1 MPAQSSIKNTDFQ
14 NVYIGLDV
22 HLKQWNVS
30 IIQGG
35 IRRKS
40 FQQTP
45 SVTALLSHLKT
56 HYPGY
61 RYYSAYEAGVC
72 GYSIHY
78 SLEKVGI
85 HNIVINGADVSKS
98 SKDRV
103 RKTDSLDAARIA
115 TELSRGNLRCIY
127 IPTEKQI
134 EDRSLL
140 RARQMLVADIKR
152 WKCRIRH
159 YLHVNGI
166 EIPAAYRNGKWPVAF
181 FDWLLEVCV
190 ASLSTPASESLK
202 EMVASLTS
210 CLERCSSI
218 EKMILRLMRE
228 DRYKKNYELLQS
240 VPGVGKV
247 TAFSILLECGD
258 LSAFSSADKFCAFL
272 GLIPDTNQSDQHV
285 AKCNMTQRRHKTLR
299 YMLTECVNRAIR
311 DYPEIGK
318 TYARYCYRMH
328 RNKAKVKIAHKLAKC
343 IKFVIKHQSTY
354 DPFKWT

>member
-1 MPAQSSIKNTDFQ
+1 MPRQSSLKIADNQ

-35 IRRKS
+35 IKRKS
-40 FQQTP
+40 FQQSP
-45 SVTALLSHLKT
+45 SVAVLMNHLKS

-61 RYYSAYEAGVC
+61 KYLSAYEAGVC

-78 SLEKVGI
+78 SLERAGI
-85 HNIVINGADVSKS
+85 KNIVINAADVSKS

-103 RKTDSLDAARIA
+103 RKTDSLDAAKIA
-115 TELSRGNLRCIY
+115 TELSQGNLRCIY
-127 IPTEKQI
+127 IPTEEQV

-140 RARQMLVADIKR
+140 RARQMLVSDIKR

-166 EIPAAYRNGKWPVAF
+166 DIPESYRNGKWPSAF
-181 FDWLLEVCV
+181 FDWLSGVC
-190 ASLSTPASESLK
+190 ADSLSTPAAESLK
-202 EMVASLTS
+202 EMTGSLKS
-210 CLERCSSI
+210 SLERCGSI
-218 EKMILRLMRE
+218 EKRILRLMGE
-228 DRYKKNYELLQS
+228 DRYRKNYELLQT

-258 LSAFSSADKFCAFL
+258 LSAFSSVDKFCAFI
-272 GLIPDTNQSDQHV
+272 GLIPDMNQSDEHEG
-285 AKCNMTQRRHKTLR
+285 KCGMTRRRHRTLR

-311 DYPEIGK
+311 DYPEVGK
-318 TYARYCYRMH
+318 TYAKYCHRMH
-328 RNKAKVKIAHKLAKC
+328 KNKAKVKIAHRLAKC
-343 IKFVIKHQSTY
+343 IKFVIKNQRAY
-354 DPFKWT
+354 DHSKWT